1 MYKFVLWEWTS
12 LPHSVCLI
20 ILCLP
25 FHLVSTFVSFSIT
38 SKLSSFVIF
47 AKPSTQFWETILNA
61 STIDLTLT
69 PGMCLLVT
77 IQAKSPSSNWS
88 QRPAPWSQHSE
99 DIQVGLTAES
109 PPHAAHPPGGAAARC
124 VVWCSENKGW
134 RWQGAPWACAEVR
147 LTHATDFGTAQ
158 WDLMSKVFNISPN
171 KEGILLFGECG
182 GSVLWRAA
190 LEKASVGT
198 CPWHLVWDHVATVQ
212 NPRKPE
218 GQLSQSVLALLGSR
232 GCEQDRLPLPRQMKW
247 KIRSS
252 WVARMHHKVKGPR

>member
-109 PPHAAHPPGGAAARC
+109 PPHAAHPPGGLPPAAWSGVRRTRGEGDRVHPGLAQRC
-124 VVWCSENKGW
+124 AWRTRLISE
-134 RWQGAPWACAEVR
+134 R
-147 LTHATDFGTAQ
+147 L
-158 WDLMSKVFNISPN
+158 SEI
-171 KEGILLFGECG
+171 
-182 GSVLWRAA
+182 
-190 LEKASVGT
+190 
-198 CPWHLVWDHVATVQ
+198 
-212 NPRKPE
+212 
-218 GQLSQSVLALLGSR
+218 
-232 GCEQDRLPLPRQMKW
+232 
-247 KIRSS
+247 
-252 WVARMHHKVKGPR
+252 